1 MSLLN
6 DVLLGNT
13 EAVKARLLAQEST
26 EFSRPSGIWFGL
38 ASRPETPSG
47 EPTLLHVAA
56 ETNDTDS
63 VTRLLL
69 DAGLQVDA
77 RDHFSN
83 TPLHIAARNKH
94 LATMRLLLERGADV
108 NAEDCAGYTAID
120 HGLDYDVFEILL
132 AHRANPNGGPRI
144 VWPSQRYEGWP
155 LLEQVASLGKDN
167 LMRMLLDA
175 GADLTKHPRALR
187 IACERKYED
196 VVTLLLERS
205 ADPTAALHDIA
216 IANEKFLR
224 ILLDHGANPN
234 VLNASEE
241 TPLAE
246 VVRRGLHRPAR
257 MLIEKGADVHGRL
270 FGGESLYEAAQRSY
284 KAGVTDARLVMQ
296 LLKEVG
302 AAPVVADASKPL
314 EAAPSGPQAGAR
326 VTHSK
331 FGGGVLT
338 KVEKDMLDVTFD
350 SGEKKSLLAKFVKL
364 A

>member
-6 DVLLGNT
+6 DVLLGTT
-13 EAVKARLLAQEST
+13 EAVKARLLAHEST

-205 ADPTAALHDIA
+205 ADPTAALGH
-216 IANEKFLR
+216 R
-224 ILLDHGANPN
+224 G
-234 VLNASEE
+234 S
-241 TPLAE
+241 
-246 VVRRGLHRPAR
+246 VRNSVAAR

-270 FGGESLYEAAQRSY
+270 FGGQSLYEAAQRSY

-302 AAPVVADASKPL
+302 AAPVVADASKPV